1 MTSEKKKEIPILP
14 LDVSRTVVSLC
25 NDYDRREKELLRGE
39 KPASVLT
46 HYRYLN
52 ETIDAAIAEVCE
64 EGIRETMRRDIGLNR
79 GHRMSPIYFMADKTY
94 KKRKR
99 LSKLRIAEAL
109 ALF

>member
-1 MTSEKKKEIPILP
+1 MEAKKPLPVLP

-25 NDYDRREKELLRGE
+25 NDYDRRARELIRGE
-39 KPASVLT
+39 KSPSVLT

-52 ETIDAAIAEVCE
+52 DTIDAAIAEVCE
-64 EGIRETMRRDIGLNR
+64 EGIREAMRRDIGLNR